1 VLAFLFKGDYYRTLT
16 PVNAGRG
23 AWGETGA
30 SNQKRIMGWRVMS
43 KTAIKETNLQG
54 IPLLS
59 RGKVRDIYDLGENLL
74 IVASDRISAF
84 DVIMP
89 DPIPDKGKVLTQISL
104 FWYEKVA
111 DITPNH
117 LVTAEVDEMPPELH
131 PFRDQ
136 LEGRSMLVKK
146 CRPLPIEAIVRGY
159 ITGSGWKDYLATGQ
173 VCGYKLPEGLQES
186 QQLPEPLFTPSTK
199 AELGQHDENIDLARA
214 EELVGKELLQ
224 EVARR
229 SLAIYSRAR
238 DLAAEA
244 GIIIADTK
252 FEFGLYGDELLLI
265 DEVLTPDSSRFWP
278 ADEYEPGRGQR
289 SFDKQYLRDWLVE
302 IGFDKKPP
310 APKLPPEVI
319 EGTRRRY
326 LEALERL
333 TGHGLK

>member
-1 VLAFLFKGDYYRTLT
+1 MT
-16 PVNAGRG
+16 
-23 AWGETGA
+23 E
-30 SNQKRIMGWRVMS
+30 
-43 KTAIKETNLQG
+43 TAIKETNLQG

-186 QQLPEPLFTPSTK
+186 QRLPEPLFTPSTK
-199 AELGQHDENIDLARA
+199 AELGQHDENIDMARA

-238 DLAAEA
+238 DLAADA

-252 FEFGLYGDELLLI
+252 FEFGLHGDELLLI

-289 SFDKQYLRDWLVE
+289 SFDKQYLRDWLLE

-333 TGHGLK
+333 TGRGLK